1 MKADLEDLKITEKEL
16 ENLSGFDVGEVFVG
30 GIFGGV
36 YRPSIFRSL
45 KRSLSFWF
53 TEIFVA
59 VLTFIFT
66 IPLGLAVTR
75 DAATTINQMPVILRF
90 LQITLGVTV
99 LVMLS
104 WNLYM
109 WLRVKQLKTLMH
121 LLNEVDQ
128 YHQVIGAIDIL
139 DRLESVTPINSI
151 NRSEVIDALSLARDT
166 LVSGLMTE
174 KILRESRALLSRR
187 SDLLAHIEHNLVT
200 LKTLELQDQSHE
212 YGQLLGEALQIGISV
227 HQEIQKSRSRPQ

>member
-1 MKADLEDLKITEKEL
+1 MKPDLEDLRISEKEL
-16 ENLSGFDVGEVFVG
+16 ESLCGFDVGDVFVG
-30 GIFGGV
+30 GVFGGV
-36 YRPSIFRSL
+36 YRPCLFRSL
-45 KRSLSFWF
+45 RRSISFWF
-53 TEIFVA
+53 TELFVA

-66 IPLGLAVTR
+66 IPLGLAVIR
-75 DAATTINQMPVILRF
+75 DANMTINQFPVILRF
-90 LQITLGVTV
+90 LQITLAVTV

-121 LLNEVDQ
+121 LLDQVDQ

-139 DRLESVTPINSI
+139 DRLQSVAPINSI
-151 NRSEVIDALSLARDT
+151 NRHEVIEALGLARDT

-174 KILRESRALLSRR
+174 KILRESQSLLARRA
-187 SDLLAHIEHNLVT
+187 DLLAHIEHNLVT
-200 LKTLELQDQSHE
+200 LKTLELQDQSNE

-227 HQEIQKSRSRPQ
+227 QQEIQKSRSK